1 MVDIDEI
8 LAAAIRT
15 VWLEISGPEF
25 RSPHHIEVQT
35 ARRVRYALERAGIII
50 APSRPMPEADH
61 QKRPKEANM
70 LATLDHVRP
79 GRR

>member
-50 APSRPMPEADH
+50 APSRPMPEAAP
-61 QKRPKEANM
+61 PKEAEGSQH
-70 LATLDHVRP
+70 ARHS
-79 GRR
+79 